1 MLAYK
6 LAFSIRPIATVA
18 VAGSWLTCFFLSLI
32 DQSLLSGTPR
42 AFAVPLFLWFLT
54 SVSKQSNFQIALSC
68 AMQALFYPPIS
79 VISAGVLLLSIIRWL
94 PKKKGIGLNKKKVL
108 QFVLGN
114 AAISICLLPF
124 ILSTNEYGPIVS
136 ATEARL
142 LPAFQA
148 GGRSEF
154 FLGGFLETYICGAR
168 AGFLPVEWGCG
179 EAFRRNLSFAPYLSV
194 LLLICTFSI
203 PTLLCYRTN
212 GKVLPK
218 RSSLYLSRR
227 ALFLVVFISSS
238 FWFIAAHIML
248 FDLHLPSRY
257 SQHALRA
264 TMWIALALL
273 VVPAIISYCRQRS
286 SRFSGILAMLLA
298 LIFFILPIPL
308 SVSPYANYISGQ
320 HPKLYQFIKELP
332 KETLIAS
339 LSLEAD
345 NIPSFSARRVV
356 TAREYLIPYSKGYI
370 QNLRAKTKELIR
382 AQYASSPKPLIDF
395 INRNHPTHLLVDLN
409 SATTQILDQEWWLK
423 DFPDEAKLATKI
435 TRSQSP
441 FLFTLL
447 EKCGTFTSG
456 SLVLASANCLKLLSV
471 KKINHK

>member
-154 FLGGFLETYICGAR
+154 FLVVFWNIYLWSKSRFFACRVGL
-168 AGFLPVEWGCG
+168 
-179 EAFRRNLSFAPYLSV
+179 RRSFQAKFKLAPYLSV

-227 ALFLVVFISSS
+227 ALFLVVFISSVS
-238 FWFIAAHIML
+238 GLLQHIL
-248 FDLHLPSRY
+248 CYSICIYPPRY

-339 LSLEAD
+339 L
-345 NIPSFSARRVV
+345 
-356 TAREYLIPYSKGYI
+356 
-370 QNLRAKTKELIR
+370 
-382 AQYASSPKPLIDF
+382 
-395 INRNHPTHLLVDLN
+395 
-409 SATTQILDQEWWLK
+409 
-423 DFPDEAKLATKI
+423 
-435 TRSQSP
+435 
-441 FLFTLL
+441 
-447 EKCGTFTSG
+447 
-456 SLVLASANCLKLLSV
+456 
-471 KKINHK
+471 

>member
-1 MLAYK
+1 MQHWQDPELFKNDVISKYFQTVTPFGFTALHYLLNKIGIEPFITNKLIILPLFLSTGVLAYK

-18 VAGSWLTCFFLSLI
+18 VAGSWLTCFFLGLI

-154 FLGGFLETYICGAR
+154 SWWFSGNIYLWSKSRFFACRVGL
-168 AGFLPVEWGCG
+168 
-179 EAFRRNLSFAPYLSV
+179 RRNFQAKFKLCSYLSV

-212 GKVLPK
+212 GKVLRK
-218 RSSLYLSRR
+218 GQ
-227 ALFLVVFISSS
+227 V
-238 FWFIAAHIML
+238 
-248 FDLHLPSRY
+248 
-257 SQHALRA
+257 
-264 TMWIALALL
+264 
-273 VVPAIISYCRQRS
+273 
-286 SRFSGILAMLLA
+286 
-298 LIFFILPIPL
+298 
-308 SVSPYANYISGQ
+308 YI
-320 HPKLYQFIKELP
+320 
-332 KETLIAS
+332 
-339 LSLEAD
+339 
-345 NIPSFSARRVV
+345 
-356 TAREYLIPYSKGYI
+356 
-370 QNLRAKTKELIR
+370 
-382 AQYASSPKPLIDF
+382 
-395 INRNHPTHLLVDLN
+395 
-409 SATTQILDQEWWLK
+409 
-423 DFPDEAKLATKI
+423 
-435 TRSQSP
+435 
-441 FLFTLL
+441 
-447 EKCGTFTSG
+447 
-456 SLVLASANCLKLLSV
+456 
-471 KKINHK
+471 